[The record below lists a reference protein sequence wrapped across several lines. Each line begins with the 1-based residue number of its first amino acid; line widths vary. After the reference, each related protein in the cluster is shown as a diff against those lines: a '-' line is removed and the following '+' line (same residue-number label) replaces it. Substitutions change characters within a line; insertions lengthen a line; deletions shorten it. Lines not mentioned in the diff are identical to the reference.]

1 VILIRTI
8 TTGSDWHCEPDAQ
21 DAIIEVTPNSRDRIV
36 FELCWSDVR
45 VIADRLL
52 QALADN
58 GQAMP
63 VEHIDSVAEVDYVQ
77 LLTESNA
84 QLRKV
89 SGAPWGTRSDHEDA
103 IAARL
108 NGDDGPDAA

>member
-21 DAIIEVTPNSRDRIV
+21 DAIIEVTPNSRDSIT
-36 FELCWSDVR
+36 FSLCWSDVR

-52 QALADN
+52 QALTDA
-58 GQAMP
+58 GEAIP
-63 VEHIDSVAEVDYVQ
+63 VEHIDTFRLPPTLQRRAD
-77 LLTESNA
+77 
-84 QLRKV
+84 
-89 SGAPWGTRSDHEDA
+89 WEDA
-103 IAARL
+103 IGARL